1 MLPGRPSRTLLGP
14 AVRRAAHQLLDA
26 PLVFSDPIAV
36 GLIPEADAETI
47 RAQLADHQ
55 TANSIL
61 LRSLFVLRNRFAED
75 RLAEAVSRGVRQYV
89 IFGAGLETFPW
100 RQPEYAQNIKTFVSD
115 HMSSLIWSQTKFWER
130 GLPKPTNVA
139 FVPLDL
145 EQNNIAAQ
153 LSEFAFALD
162 QPAFCSV
169 LGVTQYLDLAS
180 AEKLMGF
187 AASLKRGSEIVFSY
201 VPRADELAGPDRELA
216 STSAQ
221 RAEFVGETWKTRFS
235 TSELIA
241 HLDTLGFSSVM
252 HLTPDDAQA
261 RYFGGRQD
269 SLKAPVL
276 EQLIASIV

>member
-1 MLPGRPSRTLLGP
+1 MLAGRPSRTLLGP

-55 TANSIL
+55 TAESIL
-61 LRSLFVLRNRFAED
+61 LRSLFVLRSRFAED
-75 RLAEAVSRGVRQYV
+75 RLAEAASRGVRQYV

-100 RQPEYAQNIKTFVSD
+100 RQPEYARNLKIFVGD

-145 EQNNIAAQ
+145 EQDDIAAR
-153 LSEFAFALD
+153 LLEFDFALD
-162 QPAFCSV
+162 DPAFCSV
-169 LGVTQYLDLAS
+169 LGVTQYIDLAS
-180 AEKLMGF
+180 AERLMRF
-187 AASLKRGSEIVFSY
+187 VASLKRGSEIVFSY
-201 VPRADELAGPDRELA
+201 VPWADELAGPDRELA

-252 HLTPDDAQA
+252 HLTPDNAQLT
-261 RYFGGRQD
+261 YFGGRQD
-269 SLKAPVL
+269 SLRAPVL
-276 EQLIASIV
+276 EQLIAAIV

>member
-1 MLPGRPSRTLLGP
+1 MLAGRPSRTLLGP

-26 PLVFSDPIAV
+26 PIVFCDPVAV

-47 RAQLADHQ
+47 RAQLAEHQ
-55 TANSIL
+55 TAESIL
-61 LRSLFVLRNRFAED
+61 LRSLFVLRSRFVED
-75 RLAEAVSRGVRQYV
+75 RLAEAASRGVRQYV

-100 RQPEYAQNIKTFVSD
+100 RQPEYARKLKIFVAD

-145 EQNNIAAQ
+145 EQDGIAAR
-153 LSEFAFALD
+153 LSEFGFALD
-162 QPAFCSV
+162 DPTFCSV
-169 LGVTQYLDLAS
+169 LGVTQYIDLA
-180 AEKLMGF
+180 AVDELMRF
-187 AASLKRGSEIVFSY
+187 VAALKRGSEIVFSY
-201 VPRADELAGPDRELA
+201 VPRADELAGADRELA

-221 RAEFVGETWKTRFS
+221 RAEGFGETWKTRFS
-235 TSELIA
+235 TSQLIEN
-241 HLDTLGFSSVM
+241 LGTLGFSSVM
-252 HLTPDDAQA
+252 HLTPDNAQA

-276 EQLIASIV
+276 EQLIAATV

>member
-1 MLPGRPSRTLLGP
+1 MLAGRPSRTLLGP

-55 TANSIL
+55 TAESIL
-61 LRSLFVLRNRFAED
+61 LRSLFVLRSRFAED
-75 RLAEAVSRGVRQYV
+75 RLAEAASRGVRQYV

-100 RQPEYAQNIKTFVSD
+100 RQPEYARNLKIFVAD

-145 EQNNIAAQ
+145 EQDDIEAR
-153 LSEFAFALD
+153 LLEFDFALD
-162 QPAFCSV
+162 DPAFCSV
-169 LGVTQYLDLAS
+169 LGVTQYIDLAA
-180 AEKLMGF
+180 AEELMRF
-187 AASLKRGSEIVFSY
+187 VASLKRGSEIVFSY

-221 RAEFVGETWKTRFS
+221 RAEVVGETWKTRFS

-252 HLTPDDAQA
+252 HLTPDNAQA
-261 RYFGGRQD
+261 TYFGGRQD

-276 EQLIASIV
+276 EQLIAAIV